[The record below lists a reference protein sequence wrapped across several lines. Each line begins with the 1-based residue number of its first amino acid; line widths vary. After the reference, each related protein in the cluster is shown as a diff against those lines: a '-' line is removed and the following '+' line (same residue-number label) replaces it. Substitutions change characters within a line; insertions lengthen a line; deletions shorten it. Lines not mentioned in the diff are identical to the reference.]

1 MKILVRESHTELNN
15 EAYDAKQVVKI
26 IKDSVY
32 TDFGMTPFRVYYNPA
47 SLKIIYDHTLNF
59 LTDEEY
65 DNIVNSVPEGANE
78 YRVLADAVT
87 DKIKNYLSE
96 LPIPKNCIKEA
107 RVNFGFH
114 GTFQILVYRT
124 LPVVNENVEV
134 FQPFETYSVNDIIN
148 ARSRVDANW
157 DWEEIMDE
165 AEAND
170 DYVLMAAVEL
180 DAIKRFLSVSDKD
193 IKDLSINEDGDYLR
207 VRLRSGETK
216 YFYELGNQL
225 KDKDTGK
232 LIPIHI

>member
-1 MKILVRESHTELNN
+1 MKILMKESHN
-15 EAYDAKQVVKI
+15 EMYDAKQVIKI

-47 SLKIIYDHTLNF
+47 SLKIIYDHTLDF

-65 DNIVNSVPEGANE
+65 DNIVNSVPEDGNE

-87 DKIKNYLSE
+87 DKIKNYLSA

-134 FQPFETYSVNDIIN
+134 FQPFETYSVNDIIK
-148 ARSRVDANW
+148 ARSHVSANW

-170 DYVLMAAVEL
+170 DYVLIAAVEL
-180 DAIKRFLSVSDKD
+180 DAVKRFLSVSDKD
-193 IKDLSINEDGDYLR
+193 VKDLSINEDGDYLR
-207 VRLRSGETK
+207 VRLRSGEIK
-216 YFYELGNQL
+216 YFYERGNQL